1 MITASLPPYLDI
13 ETVRQL
19 LPNTAEVRLLEW
31 DLRGE
36 PSDGVNAGEIDVV
49 VAPFHTTSVT
59 PNPGYVSN
67 EDLSRTLPRA
77 TSARLVQLLSIGAEG
92 VAEHLP
98 AGSVL
103 SNAVGVMESQTAELA
118 CTLLL
123 ATLRG
128 LPDFAAAAPAWSNKR
143 TPGLLGRHVVLLGY
157 GGIGK
162 QIERRLAGFDVT
174 FTRVAST
181 ARTLDDG
188 TEVFAADRLVDIV
201 KTADALVSSLPLVPG
216 TVGIVDDAVLAALP
230 DGAVVVNVGRGP
242 VVSTAA
248 LLAEVRSGRLFAA
261 LDVTDPEPLPADHD
275 LWALPNVIITPHVGG
290 NTAVMSERLH
300 QLIAAQITRVWRGD
314 QPVNVIAEARG

>member
-1 MITASLPPYLDI
+1 MITASLPPFLDI
-13 ETVRQL
+13 ATVRDL
-19 LPNTAEVRLLEW
+19 LPPAAEVRLVEW

-36 PSDGVNAGEIDVV
+36 PGDGVDPADLDVV
-49 VAPFHTTSVT
+49 VSPFHTTSVT

-67 EDLSRTLPRA
+67 DDLSRTLPRA

-103 SNAVGVMESQTAELA
+103 SNAVGVMEGQTAELA

-128 LPDFAAAAPAWSNKR
+128 LPDFAAASPVWSNKR

-174 FTRVAST
+174 ITRVANT

-188 TEVFAADRLVDIV
+188 TEVFAANRLAELVRR
-201 KTADALVSSLPLVPG
+201 ADALVCSLPLVPG
-216 TVGIVDDAVLAALP
+216 TVGMVDDAVLAALP
-230 DGAVVVNVGRGP
+230 NGAVVVNVGRGP
-242 VVSTAA
+242 VVSTHA
-248 LLAEVRSGRLFAA
+248 LLAEVRAGRLSAA
-261 LDVTDPEPLPADHD
+261 LDVTDPEPLPADHE
-275 LWALPNVIITPHVGG
+275 LWMLPNVIITPHVGG
-290 NTAVMSERLH
+290 NTAVMSELLH
-300 QLIAAQITRVWRGD
+300 QLIATQITRVWRGD
-314 QPVNVIAEARG
+314 QPVNVIAEAQP